1 MNAIKMLIDDHDKV
15 RGLLAELDSTT
26 TRATRRREALLDQ
39 IVMEIRIHTTLE
51 EEIFYPA
58 FKDAAK
64 KGEDEQM
71 YFEALEEHRAAGDL
85 VMPDLQNTAVD
96 SDQFGGRAKVLKELI
111 EHHADEEESDMFPR
125 ARKLLSR
132 ARLEELGAAMAARK
146 RELLAS
152 SGTTIKGVT
161 SRVISALTGGV
172 GMGGR
177 ATHASRKPARKAPRK
192 TQRQQRSG
200 AKSSR
205 AARPRAAA
213 APLRGRAA
221 ASSTRRR
228 ARSPR

>member
-1 MNAIKMLIDDHDKV
+1 MNAIKMLIDDHVKV
-15 RGLLAELDSTT
+15 RGLLAELESTT
-26 TRATRRREALLDQ
+26 TRATRRRESLLEQ

-64 KGEDEQM
+64 KSDDEQM

-125 ARKLLSR
+125 ARKLLGR
-132 ARLEELGAAMAARK
+132 ARLEELGTAMATRK
-146 RELLAS
+146 RELLAV
-152 SGTTIKGVT
+152 SGTTLKGVT
-161 SRVISALTGGV
+161 SRVLSALTGGV

-177 ATHASRKPARKAPRK
+177 ATHVARKTARKAPRK
-192 TQRQQRSG
+192 PTRQRG
-200 AKSSR
+200 AAASSR

-213 APLRGRAA
+213 APLRGRAG